1 MLRRAAGI
9 GAAAGLRY
17 VYAGNLPGKVG
28 DLEDTHC
35 PQCREVLIERYGYLI
50 RGYNLT
56 PAGACP
62 SCGTQIPGLW
72 SDVFTEQR
80 TAFPIPLRLGAG
92 TESMIRDLLGRPLKN
107 LRLSVTDRCNLRC
120 SYCMPEAEYVWL
132 PRHDMLQFEE
142 MSTLVDVFARAG
154 VDRVR
159 LTGGEPL
166 LRRDLPELIRM
177 IARKPAIRDLALT
190 TNGVMLAEYARRT
203 APGRAASPDGEP
215 RHAARRSLSGAHAL
229 RFASQVLAGI
239 DEAVNHFE
247 RIKLDAV
254 IIRGTNEDELVPL
267 LEYAKRIGA
276 EIRFIEYMD
285 VGGATQWSHE
295 RVMSRQDMLAA
306 LGLEYGPITAVVED
320 TSAPADRFRLRDGTV
335 FGIISSTT
343 EPFCSSCDRSRLTA
357 DGMWYRCLYATSGTD
372 LRTPLRAGMSPDD
385 LLGLLTK
392 EWTARADRGA
402 EERLA
407 VRDRSPLVSASSLKK
422 NPHLEMHTR
431 GG

>member
-1 MLRRAAGI
+1 
-9 GAAAGLRY
+9 
-17 VYAGNLPGKVG
+17 
-28 DLEDTHC
+28 
-35 PQCREVLIERYGYLI
+35 
-50 RGYNLT
+50 
-56 PAGACP
+56 
-62 SCGTQIPGLW
+62 
-72 SDVFTEQR
+72 
-80 TAFPIPLRLGAG
+80 
-92 TESMIRDLLGRPLKN
+92 MIRDLLGRPMRN

-132 PRHDMLQFEE
+132 PRHDILQFEE

-190 TNGVMLAEYARRT
+190 TNGVMLVEHAR
-203 APGRAASPDGEP
+203 ALHRAGLH
-215 RHAARRSLSGAHAL
+215 RLTVSLDTLRADRFQAL
-229 RFASQVLAGI
+229 TRFDSLAQVLAGI
-239 DEAVNHFE
+239 DEAVNFFE
-247 RIKLDAV
+247 NIKLDTV
-254 IIRGTNEDELVPL
+254 VIRGTNDDEIVPL
-267 LEYAKRIGA
+267 LEYVKRVGA

-285 VGGATQWSHE
+285 VGGATQWSRE
-295 RVMSRQDMLAA
+295 RVMSRQDMLTVFER
-306 LGLEYGPITAVVED
+306 EYGPVTEVVEA
-320 TSAPADRFRLRDGTV
+320 TSAPADRFRLPDGTI

-343 EPFCSSCDRSRLTA
+343 DPFCSSCDRSRLTA
-357 DGMWYRCLYATSGTD
+357 DGMWYRCLYATTGTD

-385 LLGLLTK
+385 LLGLLEK

-402 EERLA
+402 EERLG
-407 VRDRSPLVSASSLKK
+407 VRDRTPLVSASSLKK